1 MSEELTGTI
10 DVRRTGTG
18 SKSEMVSV
26 VLLSDDPGRA
36 EAVILRRRDARALD
50 AEADLAAYAG
60 KHVCVRGTQEW
71 TTFVVDAIE
80 ET

>member
-1 MSEELTGTI
+1 VSEELTGTI

-26 VLLSDDPGRA
+26 VLLADDPGRA
-36 EAVILRRRDARALD
+36 DAVILRRRHAQALD
-50 AEADLAAYAG
+50 VEPDLAAYVG

-71 TTFVVDAIE
+71 ATFVVDGIE